1 MRAGTLNK
9 RLIIESRDEQDDETG
24 EPIVTWNNF
33 AQVWAAIEPG
43 KGREFVSEAQ
53 PHAQGDLTIRIR
65 YLPGVR
71 EKMRARWGDEIYD
84 ILAVRNLNES
94 LKETHLLCIKGLSD
108 G

>member
-9 RLIIESRDEQDDETG
+9 RLLIESRDEEDDEAG
-24 EPIVTWNNF
+24 EPIVTWNSF
-33 AQVWAAIEPG
+33 ADVWAAIEPDR
-43 KGREFVSEAQ
+43 GREFVSEAQ
-53 PHAQGDLTIRIR
+53 PHAQGDIRIRIR

-84 ILAVRNLNES
+84 IQAVVNLKEG